1 MADKN
6 IRFDINQLAGGG
18 AREQIEREVK
28 KIMANIL
35 DMNTDD
41 KKKQTLTVKVEFS
54 PDENRKTINTHVSI
68 KSTLAP
74 QSAIGT
80 IKLVG
85 RDNNTGIIQAAE
97 LHSNMPGQTYFDPED
112 STLKT
117 DIGDPIAESDDSYN
131 PIIDFNKKKVSK

>member
-6 IRFDINQLAGGG
+6 IRFDINELADGGT
-18 AREQIEREVK
+18 REQIEREVK

-35 DMNTDD
+35 DLNTED
-41 KKKQTLTVKVEFS
+41 KKKRSLTIRVDFT
-54 PDENRKTINTHVSI
+54 PDENRKTINTHVQV

-74 QSAIGT
+74 QNVVNT
-80 IKLVG
+80 TLLVG
-85 RDNNTGIIQAAE
+85 RDTNTGIIQAAE
-97 LHSNMPGQTYFDPED
+97 LHSNMPGQTFFDPTD

-117 DIGDPIAESDDSYN
+117 DVGDPIEDEDNN